1 MRIPRSPASLSPKM
15 SGGASRRGRLSQ
27 RPPPRHVHSLKQ
39 TRGSVDPIF
48 RNTAYAVYTNPQL
61 RAQMKKRQSDGMR
74 ILILTEHSL
83 YVAHC
88 VPGTV
93 VKTAYILIHLILT
106 LSL

>member
-15 SGGASRRGRLSQ
+15 SGGAS
-27 RPPPRHVHSLKQ
+27 LKQ
-39 TRGSVDPIF
+39 TRGSVDHIF

-74 ILILTEHSL
+74 ILILTKHSL

-93 VKTAYILIHLILT
+93 VKTLRIF
-106 LSL
+106 